1 MVEVNVKGGTIN
13 GISDGQI
20 DRFLGI
26 PMRNHS
32 MQLHVLNILN

>member
-26 PMRNHS
+26 PYAQPFNATSRFKHS
-32 MQLHVLNILN
+32 H